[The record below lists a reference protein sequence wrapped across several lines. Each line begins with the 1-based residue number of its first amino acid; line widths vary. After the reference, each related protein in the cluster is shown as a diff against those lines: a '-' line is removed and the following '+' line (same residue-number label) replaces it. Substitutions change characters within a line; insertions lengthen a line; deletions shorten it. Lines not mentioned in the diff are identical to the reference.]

1 MKRVH
6 LLHVLTMTLG
16 IACAS
21 TQATAI
27 DASALILGIQ
37 DSSETT
43 APDTA
48 TDSDLKKWY
57 VQIGGGY
64 TFYSSDVDDVEV
76 FWSLGSG
83 DGWSGSVR
91 SGYRFSD
98 WLALEGSISYD
109 QMTYDNGSGALPA
122 YTFSN
127 KIKAVN
133 LTIGPAFEFEIAKPV
148 AFYISPQIGVS
159 IAQGSTTIQNPG
171 PFNYQSSTGDWKGLF
186 AYELRVGFLFEL
198 SAMID
203 LYVGYRLNGIAGGV
217 NMNSPAQSLSG
228 IVQQSNPLNNGI
240 EVGLRFNF

>member
-1 MKRVH
+1 MKPIL

-37 DSSETT
+37 DSSETA
-43 APDTA
+43 APDT
-48 TDSDLKKWY
+48 TNDSEFKKWY

-64 TFYSSDVDDVEV
+64 TFYSSDVDLEV
-76 FWSLGSG
+76 FWGLGSG
-83 DGWSGSVR
+83 HGWSGSVR

-109 QMTYDNGSGALPA
+109 HMTYDDGSGGIFNT

-133 LTIGPAFEFEIAKPV
+133 VTIGPAFEFEIAKPV
-148 AFYISPQIGVS
+148 TFYISPQIGVS

-186 AYELRVGFLFEL
+186 AYELRAGFLFEL

-217 NMNSPAQSLSG
+217 NMNSPARTLSG
-228 IVQQSNPLNNGI
+228 IVEQSDPLNNGI

>member
-1 MKRVH
+1 MKPML

-37 DSSETT
+37 DSTET
-43 APDTA
+43 AASDTA

-64 TFYSSDVDDVEV
+64 TFYSSDVDLEL
-76 FWSLGSG
+76 FWGLSSG
-83 DGWSGSVR
+83 HGWSGSVR

-109 QMTYDNGSGALPA
+109 YMTYDDGSGSFPT
-122 YTFSN
+122 YTFSS

-148 AFYISPQIGVS
+148 AFYISPQVGVS
-159 IAQGSTTIQNPG
+159 IAQGSTAIQNPG
-171 PFNYQSSTGDWKGLF
+171 SFNYQSSTGDWKGLF
-186 AYELRVGFLFEL
+186 AYELRAGFLFEL

-217 NMNSPAQSLSG
+217 EMNTTQSGLVEESD
-228 IVQQSNPLNNGI
+228 PLNNGI